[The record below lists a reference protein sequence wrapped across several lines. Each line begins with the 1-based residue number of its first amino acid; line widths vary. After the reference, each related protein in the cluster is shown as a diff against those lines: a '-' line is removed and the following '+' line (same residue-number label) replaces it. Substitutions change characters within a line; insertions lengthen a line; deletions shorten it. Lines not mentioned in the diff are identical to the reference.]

1 MRNNVHYEF
10 MDEARTFYNICA
22 AEETTLALTANQLNA
37 TLNRER
43 DLLDE
48 FKKSDITR
56 LLRLFDDKRDNNHR
70 GFVSTLEGLTYHD
83 DPEKAAAAVTLLDVV
98 KHYGNIPRMP
108 YDDASA
114 AYGDLLRE
122 MSKPDRVALV
132 TLLDVSSWLMK
143 LGASNAEFVE
153 KMLERYGV
161 MDRAKETGRMRI
173 ARANSD
179 EQLAT
184 ALDRIDALVISG
196 STSTAV
202 AKFVHDYNELATR
215 HKHILAIEK
224 GHRKAAA
231 APPEEEVPEEEIP
244 DGE

>member
-1 MRNNVHYEF
+1 
-10 MDEARTFYNICA
+10 
-22 AEETTLALTANQLNA
+22 
-37 TLNRER
+37 
-43 DLLDE
+43 
-48 FKKSDITR
+48 
-56 LLRLFDDKRDNNHR
+56 
-70 GFVSTLEGLTYHD
+70 
-83 DPEKAAAAVTLLDVV
+83 
-98 KHYGNIPRMP
+98 
-108 YDDASA
+108 
-114 AYGDLLRE
+114 
-122 MSKPDRVALV
+122 
-132 TLLDVSSWLMK
+132 MK

-231 APPEEEVPEEEIP
+231 TPPEEEVPEEEIP